1 MLPYVGS
8 GDYCYSYSL
17 CMSLLGSGANPD
29 HLPSPGFLECLTTM
43 PFGNTYLTEARLF
56 LFDAFDPHQGLTRA
70 IETLG
75 WTCRLEQGGDERS
88 ALERLRAAVQHGPV
102 LIGPLDM
109 GYLTYH
115 PNHSFLGGADHFVV
129 VQAVEQ
135 DHVLVHDPKGFPYA
149 TLPFDAFLQA
159 WRAERIPYI
168 DETYTMRADFHPVE
182 TVSRQQMIAR
192 TLPYIRQNVQR
203 DPGGPKVYGSVQ
215 ALHMLAETLRADV
228 PEHLAGHL
236 LYFALPL
243 VVRRN
248 LDAQAFL
255 SEGNKP
261 EAAELRDQQARLLG
275 QAQYP
280 GVLRSWSA
288 VATLI
293 DQVAALE
300 ERFIAVSASW

>member
-1 MLPYVGS
+1 MIPYVGS
-8 GDYCYSYSL
+8 GDYCYVNSL
-17 CMSLLGSGANPD
+17 YMSLLGGGEAPD
-29 HLPSPGFLECLTTM
+29 QVPSPGFLECLTTM
-43 PFGNTYLTEARLF
+43 PFGNTYLTGPRLF

-88 ALERLRAAVQHGPV
+88 ALERLRAATQHGPV

-109 GYLTYH
+109 GYLTYQ
-115 PNHSFLGGADHFVV
+115 PNHSFLGGADHFVTV
-129 VQAVEQ
+129 LAVEQ

-149 TLPFDAFLQA
+149 TLPFDALLQA

-168 DETYTMRADFHPVE
+168 DETYTMRADFRQLE
-182 TVSRQQMIAR
+182 MVSRKAMIER
-192 TLPYIRQNVQR
+192 TLPYIRENVQR
-203 DPGGPKVYGSVQ
+203 DPNGPEVYGSVR
-215 ALHMLAETLRADV
+215 ALHMLAETLHAEV

-243 VVRRN
+243 AIRRN

-255 SEGNKP
+255 IEGNRP
-261 EAAELRDQQARLLG
+261 EAAELREQQARLLG
-275 QAQYP
+275 QAQHP
-280 GVLRSWSA
+280 GVQHSWSS
-288 VATLI
+288 
-293 DQVAALE
+293 VAALIEQVADRE